1 MKVLVVDDEE
11 VNLKSISVVLK
22 GVGCNVVVTQT
33 GVEAIEIINKG
44 GIGIVFLD
52 IVMPGLHGL
61 DVLSRIKE
69 EHREIIV
76 VMMAY
81 QREQALLPKA
91 MQMGAFDFIRKPA
104 DKRELL
110 QVVRKALSVQE
121 LSSDGHKKIKELE
134 ALKTG
139 TLKLAEI
146 KGQDITAESF
156 FDSKVMLQTTL
167 GLIAEVLDAERVS
180 LVIIDESSKELRL
193 VAASGFEFAG
203 MGKERRKIGE
213 GIAGI
218 VAEKGEPILVKDI
231 RSDPRFGQSEGRSK
245 YKTFSFLCVPL
256 RMKGKVV
263 GVISVN
269 DKKAAVPF
277 NEADLSLLMTFSM
290 QISLTI
296 ENAIMAR
303 DMKRQTEKLSLL
315 TQINRALIEEADPKK
330 VYKDIA
336 QLGQKVL
343 DAESCAIFL
352 LEEGTEDF
360 VCRGG
365 STGSEKEEGKAKFSM
380 GQGVLGSVAKE
391 GTLENIEDVSS
402 HPKYIPDVDRLGKIP
417 FRSLLATPIN
427 LKNRVLGILAAVNKT
442 GDKGFSPRDLEIM
455 ESLAL
460 SASVALKNSWLHDN
474 LVKTMDDT
482 AKAEMEIEKL
492 KLELQKK

>member
-11 VNLKSISVVLK
+11 INLKGISEILK
-22 GVGCNVVVTQT
+22 SVSCSVVVTQQ
-33 GVEAIEIINKG
+33 GVEAIDIINKG

-69 EHREIIV
+69 EHREITV

-81 QREQALLPKA
+81 QREQAILPKA

-134 ALKTG
+134 ALKKG
-139 TLKLAEI
+139 ALKLAEI
-146 KGQDITAESF
+146 KGQEITADSF

-180 LVIIDESSKELRL
+180 LIIIDESTKEMRL
-193 VAASGFEFAG
+193 VAASGFEYDG

-213 GIAGI
+213 GIAGM

-231 RSDPRFGQSEGRSK
+231 RSDPRFKQSEGRTK

-269 DKKAAVPF
+269 DKKSAIPF

-303 DMKRQTEKLSLL
+303 DMKKQTEKLSLL
-315 TQINRALIEEADPKK
+315 TQINRSLIEEADPRK
-330 VYKDIA
+330 VYKEIA

-343 DAESCAIFL
+343 EVESCAIFL
-352 LEEGTEDF
+352 LDEGTEDF

-365 STGSEKEEGKAKFSM
+365 STGFEEEGKAKFSI
-380 GQGVLGSVAKE
+380 GQGILGFVAKE
-391 GTLENIEDVSS
+391 GALENIEDISS
-402 HPKYIPDVDRLGKIP
+402 HPNYSPDVDRLGKVS
-417 FRSLLATPIN
+417 FHSLLATPIN
-427 LKNRVLGILAAVNKT
+427 LKDRVLGIIMAANKT
-442 GDKGFSPRDLEIM
+442 GEKGFSSRDSEIM

-474 LVKTMDDT
+474 LEKTMDEL
-482 AKAEMEIEKL
+482 AKAGK
-492 KLELQKK
+492 